1 MDGCPR
7 TRATLCLHRLPPSVE
22 TGHKPR
28 GPTADTADPAGGR
41 VQAASCCP
49 TVHVGLPGSIRSGT
63 LLAYRHQRSSSNR
76 SGHAVR
82 HPRHL
87 PPPTLEVD
95 DSPCVLRSRARSARY
110 LVDGPGW
117 SGAGPAAVGMGV
129 LPPSSNDPRP
139 LCVATRQ
146 AGRQVRHGDHRP
158 APYATSVV
166 RPPALGRGSAPV
178 QEDPQDSFSAPR
190 TGADRLRL

>member
-1 MDGCPR
+1 MDAHAHVRRFACIVCRQVWRQDTSRVAQRR
-7 TRATLCLHRLPPSVE
+7 TRLTRPEVEFRLRAVALQCMSVSRVASALGLFWHIATNAVLAIAQATLL
-22 TGHKPR
+22 
-28 GPTADTADPAGGR
+28 D
-41 VQAASCCP
+41 
-49 TVHVGLPGSIRSGT
+49 I
-63 LLAYRHQRSSSNR
+63 LATC
-76 SGHAVR
+76 
-82 HPRHL
+82 

-139 LCVATRQ
+139 LCVVTRQ

>member
-87 PPPTLEVD
+87 PPPPSRLMIPPACFAPVREVPVTLLMVPGGPGLGQLLWAWA
-95 DSPCVLRSRARSARY
+95 SCPRLLMIRGPYVWSRAKRGDKYVTVIIGLPRTRPQWSGPRLWDVAPPRSKKILKTRSA
-110 LVDGPGW
+110 LP
-117 SGAGPAAVGMGV
+117 GPA
-129 LPPSSNDPRP
+129 
-139 LCVATRQ
+139 
-146 AGRQVRHGDHRP
+146 
-158 APYATSVV
+158 
-166 RPPALGRGSAPV
+166 
-178 QEDPQDSFSAPR
+178 R
-190 TGADRLRL
+190 TG

>member
-87 PPPTLEVD
+87 PPPPPSRLMIPPACFAPVREVPVTLLMVPGGPGLGQLLWAWA
-95 DSPCVLRSRARSARY
+95 SCPRLLMIRGPYVWSRAKRGDKYVTVIIGLPRTRPQWSGPRLWDVAPPRSKKILKTRSA
-110 LVDGPGW
+110 LP
-117 SGAGPAAVGMGV
+117 GPA
-129 LPPSSNDPRP
+129 
-139 LCVATRQ
+139 
-146 AGRQVRHGDHRP
+146 
-158 APYATSVV
+158 
-166 RPPALGRGSAPV
+166 
-178 QEDPQDSFSAPR
+178 R
-190 TGADRLRL
+190 TG

>member
-28 GPTADTADPAGGR
+28 DPTADTADPAGGR

-87 PPPTLEVD
+87 PPPPSRLMIPPACFAPVREVPVTLLMVPGGPGLGQLLWAWA
-95 DSPCVLRSRARSARY
+95 SCPRLLMIRGPYVWSRAKRGDKYVTVIIGLPRTRPQWSGPRLWDVAPPRSKKILKTRSA
-110 LVDGPGW
+110 LP
-117 SGAGPAAVGMGV
+117 GPA
-129 LPPSSNDPRP
+129 
-139 LCVATRQ
+139 
-146 AGRQVRHGDHRP
+146 
-158 APYATSVV
+158 
-166 RPPALGRGSAPV
+166 
-178 QEDPQDSFSAPR
+178 R
-190 TGADRLRL
+190 TG